1 MRISKH
7 VRRVLPVL
15 LGLALASV
23 SAVSASDPDPSIMAF
38 KLPDK
43 IQWSPATGRGP
54 QTAIL
59 YGDPKKAGEIYIVL
73 TKWPPHTMSRPH
85 FHPNDRYITVLE
97 GTWWVGWGTK
107 YDPDSTYPMPKG
119 SFVQHFGK
127 KIHYDG
133 DKDGEVILEIVGM
146 GPDTLTNAE
155 QK

>member
-1 MRISKH
+1 MSALNRLRRALPIFSITLLAAISA
-7 VRRVLPVL
+7 R
-15 LGLALASV
+15 
-23 SAVSASDPDPSIMAF
+23 SASEPDPSIMAF

-43 IQWSPATGRGP
+43 IQWTGSARGP
-54 QTAIL
+54 QTAVL
-59 YGDPKKAGEIYIVL
+59 YGDPKKAGELYIVL
-73 TKWPPHTMSRPH
+73 TKWPPHSMSRPH

-97 GTWWVGWGTK
+97 GTWWVGWGPK

-133 DKDGEVILEIVGM
+133 AKDAECILEIVGM
-146 GPDTLTNAE
+146 GPDTLTSAE